1 MNKYVNKLSLKYD
14 PFASAEKSRTFF
26 AGAERQE
33 LLHRLVEQAHYGAP
47 LSIVCGIL
55 GSGKSTLAREFCN
68 SFSDEAM
75 CVPVHATLFMNKHQF
90 LDALLEQLPIGASSP
105 EPEEIVEDLVRFAEK
120 LYLEAKTLV
129 IIVDDAHE
137 LASEVFEIVDSLTNK
152 ASEGAVHVLML
163 GELQLS
169 NMLQSSLGNSAIGN
183 RLSGRMLEQEI
194 EPLGNDEVLEYIR
207 IKLADAGFMDEIP
220 LDGAAIGEIINEANG
235 IPGTVNV
242 LITDAL
248 NNKLDTARVPV
259 EQKSVV
265 EIGAP
270 YWATAAVLILALL
283 LAVFFIP
290 AKTPERADIAS
301 VNSDSSRTQIP
312 VPIGTAVVA
321 ASNDPGPVTELTENS
336 LQVIKAE
343 DVETSVAEVGPDLG
357 STNESSSA
365 GDEAVSLA
373 VSPVE
378 TESSG
383 PTQSGLAS
391 VFEQQLLAYAPE
403 NFTLQIMG
411 SRSEDAVQRF
421 IDSELSAFN
430 RGYFEAR
437 HEGEPWFVVVSGQYT
452 SRTAADRALADLPS
466 NIRRLNPWIRNVGDV
481 HAAINE
487 ARSASQQ
494 SQL

>member
-14 PFASAEKSRTFF
+14 PFASVEKSRTFF
-26 AGAERQE
+26 TGAERQV
-33 LLHRLVEQAHYGAP
+33 LLQRLLEQAHYGAP
-47 LSIVCGIL
+47 LSVVCGIL
-55 GSGKSTLAREFCN
+55 GSGKSTLAREFRN
-68 SFSDEAM
+68 SFSDEAL
-75 CVPVHATLFMNKHQF
+75 CVPVHATLFMNRHQF

-105 EPEEIVEDLVRFAEK
+105 EPKEIVEDLVRFAEK

-137 LASEVFEIVDSLTNK
+137 LASEVLEIVDSLTNK

-169 NMLQSSLGNSAIGN
+169 NMLQSSLGNNVIGN
-183 RLSGRMLEQEI
+183 RLSGRMLEEEI
-194 EPLGNDEVLEYIR
+194 EPLGNDDALEYIR
-207 IKLADAGFMDEIP
+207 LKLADAGFIDEIP
-220 LDGAAIGEIINEANG
+220 LDGAAIGEIVNEANG
-235 IPGTVNV
+235 IPGTINV
-242 LITDAL
+242 LVTDAL

-259 EQKSVV
+259 EHKSIA

-270 YWATAAVLILALL
+270 YWATAAVLVFALL
-283 LAVFFIP
+283 LALVFIP
-290 AKTPERADIAS
+290 AESPESADVAS
-301 VNSDSSRTQIP
+301 TSFESNRTQIP
-312 VPIGTAVVA
+312 VALGTAV
-321 ASNDPGPVTELTENS
+321 NT
-336 LQVIKAE
+336 
-343 DVETSVAEVGPDLG
+343 ETSADSAPVAVL
-357 STNESSSA
+357 
-365 GDEAVSLA
+365 
-373 VSPVE
+373 
-378 TESSG
+378 TESSLQELERENARQ
-383 PTQSGLAS
+383 PVTNVDLVSTSDSPSADEEAIEIEAPPVEVESSVSMQSELAS
-391 VFEQQLLAYAPE
+391 DFEQQLLAYAPE

-452 SRTAADRALADLPS
+452 SRTAANRALADLPA

-487 ARSASQQ
+487 AKSTPL